1 MSFLQSVRKVAVCW
15 CSILS
20 VPAAVFAQNSIVT
33 SGGEYAIAGKLP
45 GDQVYP
51 CVNFTTNGGY
61 IVWQDNWIDGT
72 NGLGIGAMRLQN
84 DLSGSG
90 NPFRVNSLVAGD
102 HEKGQVAMLNNGGA
116 VFAWQGGRLGFEHIY
131 ARFLSPSNSWVTGD
145 VQVNGATNYY
155 QSSPAI
161 ATLLNGNVAMVY
173 SSINQA
179 GAGSLQ
185 DVYLQL
191 FTPDGNK
198 LGGEILV
205 NQFTVNNQRSPAVAA
220 LANGSFAV
228 AWVSEQERWTD
239 ASNGIPSVDIY
250 ARVFNNDGTPSAALP
265 NEFLVNVSSNV
276 CGYPALAASADGGFM
291 ASWMEKDLVVR
302 GNGWDIY
309 ARRFSSSCV
318 GGNVTRVNTQLYGDQ
333 YLPRIQRAGT
343 NYLDI
348 WTSMGQD
355 GFREGVFGSYL
366 NDDATTSGDEFQVNT
381 TTIGSQMQQTLGS
394 DGAGRFL
401 AAWTSFGVGLNG
413 FDLYAQQYVNPALVS
428 LGANNTNFNSD
439 PNANPNSVSNTP
451 PAAQVSLPPP
461 NQGPTNPVV
470 VTYTFSQVQGTYNGI
485 IYDPNGVTSADSGYV
500 TVTTTGKGSFTAKL
514 QLGGKSYSFSGQFSP
529 SGTNSTQLGSLSINL
544 LLDLHGGNQITGQ
557 ISNGNWTA
565 TLQAYLAVF
574 GKTNVTLL
582 SGAYTMVIQSGN
594 GVLGNGIGTVSV
606 NGSGNV
612 NWTLTMPDGTKLN
625 QKTTLSQNGAWPLYA
640 APYKGGGVVIGWM
653 QFSGAASNGF
663 SGQCVWTK
671 PGGSTAPYTDGLT
684 NAVTILGSDYKVPPL
699 AYRSFGG
706 SQIVLNGGGLASAI
720 TNSATWGFNNKIVNG
735 GPYKMSLSLTTGT
748 GLFKGTIVD
757 PSTGKSV
764 PFQGVLYEKGNVGLG
779 FFPGANQSGAV
790 SFAPNP

>member
-1 MSFLQSVRKVAVCW
+1 MSSFLQSVRKVAVCW
-15 CSILS
+15 CSLLS
-20 VPAAVFAQNSIVT
+20 IPAAVFAQNSFVP

-61 IVWQDNWIDGT
+61 IVWQDNWIDGK
-72 NGLGIGAMRLQN
+72 GLGIGAMRLQN
-84 DLSGSG
+84 DLSSSG
-90 NPFRVNSLVAGD
+90 TPFRVNSLVAGD
-102 HEKGQVAMLNNGGA
+102 QEQGQVAMLNNGGA
-116 VFAWQGGRLGFEHIY
+116 VFAWQGGRQGFEHIY

-145 VQVNGATNYY
+145 VQVNGATNHY

-161 ATLLNGNVAMVY
+161 ATLLNGNVAMLY

-179 GAGSLQ
+179 DAGSMQ
-185 DVYLQL
+185 DVYLQM

-198 LGGEILV
+198 VGGEILV
-205 NQFTVNNQRSPAVAA
+205 NQFTANNQRSPAVVA

-250 ARVFNNDGTPSAALP
+250 ARVFNGDGTPSSINGG
-265 NEFLVNVSSNV
+265 NEFLINVSSNI
-276 CGYPALAASADGGFM
+276 CGYPALIAAQDGGFM
-291 ASWMEKDLVVR
+291 ATWMEKDLVVQN
-302 GNGWDIY
+302 NGWDIY
-309 ARRFSSSCV
+309 ARRFSSSGV
-318 GGNVTRVNTQLYGDQ
+318 GGMNVTRVNTQLYGDQ

-355 GFREGVFGSYL
+355 GSREGVFGCYL
-366 NDDATTSGDEFQVNT
+366 NDDATTSGSEFQVNT
-381 TTIGSQMQQTLGS
+381 KTLGSQMQQTLGS

-401 AAWTSFGVGLNG
+401 AAWTSYGTGLDS
-413 FDLYAQQYVNPALVS
+413 FDLYAQQYLNPALVT
-428 LGANNTNFNSD
+428 LGTNDTNFNSD

-451 PAAQVSLPPP
+451 PPVPVPLPPP
-461 NQGPTNPVV
+461 NPPTNPVV
-470 VTYTFSQVQGTYNGI
+470 VYTFSQVQGTYNGI
-485 IYDPNGVTSADSGYV
+485 VYDPNGVTSADSGAI
-500 TVTTTGKGSFTAKL
+500 TITTTAKGSFSAKL
-514 QLGGKSYSFSGQFSP
+514 QLGGKNYSFSGQFSP
-529 SGTNSTQLGSLSINL
+529 SGTNTTQLGSLTINL
-544 LLDLHGGNQITGQ
+544 VLDLQGGNQITGQ

-565 TLQAYLAVF
+565 TLQAYLGVF
-574 GKTNVTLL
+574 SKTHPTLL

-594 GVLGNGIGTVSV
+594 GVLGNGIGTVNV
-606 NGSGNV
+606 NASGNV
-612 NWTLTMPDGTKLN
+612 NWTLTLPDGTKLN

-640 APYKGGGVVIGWM
+640 APYKGGGVVVGWM
-653 QFSGAASNGF
+653 QFNGPASDGF
-663 SGQCVWTK
+663 SGECVWTK
-671 PGGSTAPYTDGLT
+671 PGGEAAPYSGGLT
-684 NAVTILGSDYKVPPL
+684 NAVTILGSNYIVPPL

-706 SQIVLNGGGLASAI
+706 SQIVLNGGDLASAI
-720 TNSATWGFNNKIVNG
+720 TNSVMWGLNNKVVSQ
-735 GPYKMSLSLTTGT
+735 GPNKMSLSLTSAT

-757 PSTGKSV
+757 PVTGKSV

-779 FFPGANQSGAV
+779 FFPGGNQSGAV